1 MSCSATTPDKT
12 KELGISTSPSG
23 TGTVST
29 SLSNGSRST
38 PATSAPTAAAS
49 TTVTGNGVDSGI
61 QTTGDAHSSSYN
73 TEEDKS
79 TPARGEGGGTNALSL
94 SYFAFLL
101 TVVGAFVMKVI
112 EV

>member
-1 MSCSATTPDKT
+1 MSCSTSTASITTELIDSASASESGAVFTSLPNVSSSTSATT
-12 KELGISTSPSG
+12 
-23 TGTVST
+23 
-29 SLSNGSRST
+29 
-38 PATSAPTAAAS
+38 APTAAAS
-49 TTVTGNGVDSGI
+49 TTVTGNGVDSEI
-61 QTTGDAHSSSYN
+61 QTTGDAHSTSNN
-73 TEEDKS
+73 TEKDKS

>member
-1 MSCSATTPDKT
+1 MSCSTTTPNKT
-12 KELGISTSPSG
+12 TELIPSTSASG

-29 SLSNGSRST
+29 SLPNGSSST
-38 PATSAPTAAAS
+38 PATTAPTAAPYAI
-49 TTVTGNGVDSGI
+49 VTGNVVDSGI

-79 TPARGEGGGTNALSL
+79 TPARGEGSGTNALSL

-101 TVVGAFVMKVI
+101 TVVGAFVMEVI

>member
-1 MSCSATTPDKT
+1 MSCSTTTPNKT
-12 KELGISTSPSG
+12 TKLIPSTSASG

-29 SLSNGSRST
+29 SLPNGSSST
-38 PATSAPTAAAS
+38 PATTAPTAAAS
-49 TTVTGNGVDSGI
+49 ATVTGNGVDPEI
-61 QTTGDAHSSSYN
+61 QTTGDAHSTSNN
-73 TEEDKS
+73 TEKDIS

-101 TVVGAFVMKVI
+101 TVVGAFVMEVI